1 MSMICYLLGLSP
13 AQIGALR
20 ATPSLTSDLTR
31 VAEHDEARV
40 RRDER
45 TKRMSP
51 EQRSASEA
59 RYREF
64 QATPAVR
71 EALVRIAEAR
81 ARLAGIGPFE
91 SALDLEK
98 SWHML
103 HYLFTG
109 HVDDSN
115 APGNALLTGESI
127 GDDVGYGP
135 ARLHDETATREFGR
149 FLETVD
155 VARLQARVN
164 LREMTR
170 LRVYAM
176 PMGPGSDAEYESE
189 LRAEIAHYVPLLR
202 DYVARM
208 SEKRNGLLT
217 WVS

>member
-1 MSMICYLLGLSP
+1 MSMICWVLGLSS

-31 VAEHDEARV
+31 VAEHEEARAQ
-40 RRDER
+40 RDEM

-51 EQRSASEA
+51 EQRSAAEA
-59 RYREF
+59 RRRGFE
-64 QATPAVR
+64 ATPAAR
-71 EALVRIAEAR
+71 EALARIAEAR

-149 FLETVD
+149 FLETLD

-189 LRAEIAHYVPLLR
+189 LRAEVGHYFPLLR
-202 DYVARM
+202 EYVSRM
-208 SEKRNGLLT
+208 SERRHGLLT

>member
-1 MSMICYLLGLSP
+1 MSMMCWVLGLSP

-20 ATPSLTSDLTR
+20 ATPSLASDLTR
-31 VAEHDEARV
+31 VAENNEARV
-40 RRDER
+40 QRDEMI
-45 TKRMSP
+45 KRMSP
-51 EQRSASEA
+51 EQRSAAEA
-59 RYREF
+59 RRREF
-64 QATPAVR
+64 EATPIVR

-81 ARLAGIGPFE
+81 ARVAGIGPFE

-127 GDDVGYGP
+127 GGDVGYGP
-135 ARLHDETATREFGR
+135 ARLHDETATREFAR
-149 FLETVD
+149 FLETLD

-176 PMGPGSDAEYESE
+176 PMGPGSDAEYEGE
-189 LRAEIAHYVPLLR
+189 LRTEVAHYVPLLR

-208 SEKRNGLLT
+208 SEKRYGLLT

>member
-1 MSMICYLLGLSP
+1 MSMICYLLGLTP
-13 AQIGALR
+13 AQIGSLR
-20 ATPSLTSDLTR
+20 ATPSLTSDLTMVTQDDLWRARRER
-31 VAEHDEARV
+31 VSQQ
-40 RRDER
+40 
-45 TKRMSP
+45 MSP
-51 EQRSASEA
+51 EQKRALETRYQALEATPTAKEA
-59 RYREF
+59 R
-64 QATPAVR
+64 A
-71 EALVRIAEAR
+71 RIGAAS

-91 SALDLEK
+91 QALELEK

-135 ARLHDETATREFGR
+135 ARLHDETATREFGS

-155 VARLQARVN
+155 AARLQARVN

-170 LRVYAM
+170 LRIYAM
-176 PMGPGSDAEYESE
+176 PIGPGPEAEYEGE
-189 LRAEIAHYVPLLR
+189 LRAVVAHYFPLLR
-202 DYVARM
+202 AYVAKM
-208 SEKRNGLLT
+208 SEKRGGLLT

>member
-1 MSMICYLLGLSP
+1 MSMMCWVLGLSP

-31 VAEHDEARV
+31 VAENDEARA
-40 RRDER
+40 RREEM

-59 RYREF
+59 RRQAFE
-64 QATPAVR
+64 ATPVAR
-71 EALVRIAEAR
+71 EALTRIAEAR

-91 SALDLEK
+91 PALDLAK

-135 ARLHDETATREFGR
+135 ARLHDETATREFAR

-189 LRAEIAHYVPLLR
+189 LRAEVAHYVPLLR

-208 SEKRNGLLT
+208 SEKRYGLLT

>member
-1 MSMICYLLGLSP
+1 MSMICYLLGLTP

-20 ATPSLTSDLTR
+20 ATPSLTRDLTS
-31 VAEHDEARV
+31 VAQHDEARA
-40 RRDER
+40 RRDEM

-64 QATPAVR
+64 QSTPAVR
-71 EALVRIAEAR
+71 EALARIAEAR

-109 HVDDSN
+109 HIDASN
-115 APGNALLTGESI
+115 APGDALLTGESI
-127 GDDVGYGP
+127 GDNVGYGP

-208 SEKRNGLLT
+208 SEKRNGLLI
-217 WVS
+217 WLS

>member
-1 MSMICYLLGLSP
+1 MSMICYLLGLSA

-20 ATPSLTSDLTR
+20 ATPSLTSDLAR
-31 VAEHDEARV
+31 VAE
-40 RRDER
+40 RDENR
-45 TKRMSP
+45 VHRDEMMKRMSP
-51 EQRSASEA
+51 EQKRASKA

-64 QATPAVR
+64 EATPAVR
-71 EALVRIAEAR
+71 EASARIAEAR

-91 SALDLEK
+91 PALNLAK

-109 HVDDSN
+109 HIDDSS
-115 APGNALLTGESI
+115 APGNALLTGEPI
-127 GDDVGYGP
+127 GEDVGYGP
-135 ARLHDETATREFGR
+135 ARLHNETATREFGR

-164 LREMTR
+164 LGEMKR

-176 PMGPGSDAEYESE
+176 PSGPGPEAEYERE
-189 LRAEIAHYVPLLR
+189 LRAEVTHYFPLLR

-208 SEKRNGLLT
+208 SEKHHGLLT